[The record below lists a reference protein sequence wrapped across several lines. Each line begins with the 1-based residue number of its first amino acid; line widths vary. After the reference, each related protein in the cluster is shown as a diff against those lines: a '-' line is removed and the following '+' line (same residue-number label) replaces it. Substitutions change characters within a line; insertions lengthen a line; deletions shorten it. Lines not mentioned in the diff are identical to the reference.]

1 MLRYALV
8 ITSLMAVTG
17 SQEARPAPE
26 VLAKKVDALVERAFA
41 LGLTPA
47 MGVAVV
53 MDGRTVYS
61 RALGMAD
68 REKGIAA
75 ADDTL
80 WYVASTSKSFTGFGV
95 ALLEAE
101 GALDLSA
108 PITTVVPSAR
118 WHASAKPEEL
128 TLVSF
133 LTHTHGLEGNGPLVL
148 SAAFTGAV
156 PEARWPELL
165 QYHAAVAS
173 RDLTYSNLGY
183 NVAAMAIDGV
193 RPEGWKAYIDRAVFQ
208 PAGMRD
214 TFAIV
219 SGVDDARIAKP
230 HDFTADGRFET
241 LPFEKRDLTMNAA
254 GGHLTTLSDLARW
267 ITVQMDGGVIDG
279 RQVFPKA
286 AIDRAHALL
295 GARDATFATFERQGW
310 GLGWDVG
317 RYQGD
322 RMISRFG
329 SYASF
334 RSHVSFLPDRRTG
347 VVAQVNG
354 GPGGPLT
361 DVIAAYVYD
370 LAAGRPDADARADA
384 MLARAAQVIDRLK
397 ESVRHDNERR
407 AARPQTLPRPLADYT
422 GAFESAAMGRMEWR
436 ARDGRLALQ
445 WGVLEPAVEVFD
457 AAAGRMRI
465 QLPGSGDVVEF
476 VFEGPGPATAVQYRG
491 YQLARV
497 EGR

>member
-1 MLRYALV
+1 MRRSALV
-8 ITSLMAVTG
+8 ITTLLAIAG
-17 SQEARPAPE
+17 PQEARPAPE
-26 VLAKKVDALVERAFA
+26 VVAEKVDAFVERAFA

-61 RALGMAD
+61 RALGLAD
-68 REKGIAA
+68 REKSIAA
-75 ADDTL
+75 GDDTL

-108 PITTVVPSAR
+108 PITQVVPAAR
-118 WHASAKPEEL
+118 WHDGVKPDAL
-128 TLVSF
+128 TLTAF

-165 QYHAAVAS
+165 QFHAPVAS
-173 RDLTYSNLGY
+173 HDLTYSNVGY

-193 RPEGWKAYIDRAVFQ
+193 RPEGWKAYLDHAVFQ

-214 TFAIV
+214 TYAVV
-219 SGVDDARIAKP
+219 SGVDASRIAKP

-241 LPFEKRDLTMNAA
+241 QPFEKRDITMNAA
-254 GGHLTTLSDLARW
+254 GGHLTTLGDLARW
-267 ITVQMDGGVIDG
+267 ITIQMDGGTIEG
-279 RQVFPKA
+279 RRVFPEA
-286 AIDRAHALL
+286 AIRRSHALL
-295 GARDATFATFERQGW
+295 GARDAAFAMFERQGW

-317 RYQGD
+317 QYQGD

-334 RSHVSFLPDRRTG
+334 RSHVSFLPDRRVG

-370 LAAGRPDADARADA
+370 LVAGRPDADARADA

-397 ESVRHDNERR
+397 DSVRQENERR
-407 AARPQTLPRPLADYT
+407 AARPQILPRPLSDYAGT
-422 GAFESAAMGRMEWR
+422 FESAAMGRMEWR
-436 ARDGRLALQ
+436 ADGGRLALR
-445 WGVLEPAVEVFD
+445 WGVLDPAVEVFD
-457 AAAGRMRI
+457 AAAGRIRI
-465 QLPGSGDVVEF
+465 QLPGTGDVVEF
-476 VFEGPGPATAVQYRG
+476 VFEGPGPATAVRYRG
-491 YQLARV
+491 YTLARV